1 MAKRCSEITVDSAPN
16 VPHAQLWCMS
26 CCRVRSKLP
35 LITHLRLAPKIC
47 LVGSQKYSPLCVICR
62 LLVFAE
68 WIRGARR
75 GRDSKWITLPL
86 NKPGK
91 KKKKRE
97 DVCFRKSQ
105 DRTREACFLYPLF
118 KQPYSCCNS
127 PSILVHSGGD
137 SISILVPLFALP
149 ISSFFRC
156 VGPLVS
162 FFLFY
167 KVSKNGD
174 LVPLICI
181 LNSQR
186 GKKSEKGS
194 FCKTAGRLKGI
205 RASIH
210 VSAAE
215 WHLVTKNAIFII
227 WRL

>member
-1 MAKRCSEITVDSAPN
+1 MCRTLSCGACPAAAWDPN
-16 VPHAQLWCMS
+16 SHWSRIWDWL
-26 CCRVRSKLP
+26 
-35 LITHLRLAPKIC
+35 
-47 LVGSQKYSPLCVICR
+47 QKYVWWEVKNILPFVL
-62 LLVFAE
+62 FADYWYLQSGLE
-68 WIRGARR
+68 ARGEEETASGSRYPWISRV
-75 GRDSKWITLPL
+75 
-86 NKPGK
+86 K